1 MGSALLGTG
10 KLTTVEQIVC
20 YVLAA
25 LTIPVGMAAKKIPDT
40 VFEWA
45 ENIKLEH
52 PDEDDIFDQWHKRVT
67 SGITRAQSYAAN
79 PHLVNDFPEEE
90 VVVTGDEPQETVVEV
105 VEDVPPVEVVL
116 DEEGNQLDENGEII
130 V

>member
-10 KLTTVEQIVC
+10 KLTPVEQIVC

-25 LTIPVGMAAKKIPDT
+25 LTIPVGIAAKKIPDT
-40 VFEWA
+40 AFEWA

-79 PHLVNDFPEEE
+79 PDLVNNFPEEQ
-90 VVVTGDEPQETVVEV
+90 VVTGDEPQETIVEV
-105 VEDVPPVEVVL
+105 VEDEPPVEVVL